1 LSATTIP
8 TVVAATPAVRKF
20 YELTP
25 DERVERLLSE
35 GRIDEHDAG
44 TLRSPG
50 PLAIERADHLIES
63 VVGVFP
69 LPLGIAQNVRV
80 NGRDYLVPMAIEEAS
95 VVAAASNGAK
105 LLRAGGGIAV
115 ECDASRMVGQIQ
127 VLDVPSF
134 EAAAAALTGAREKL
148 LAEANARHQRLLGA
162 GGGARRFEVRA
173 LEGTEA
179 GDMLVVELEVDV
191 RDAMGANVVNSMCEE
206 IAPLVQEL
214 TRGRIGLRILT
225 NLCDRRCVRATGQVP
240 AEAVGGAEGV
250 RGIVEASI
258 FAEVDPYRAATHNK
272 GIMNGVDA
280 VLLAT
285 GQDWRAAEAGA
296 HAFAARSG
304 KYGALAT
311 WRRDAAGS
319 LVGRL
324 EMPLAV
330 GTVGGGINVH
340 PTARVARK
348 ILGAHGAAELAA
360 VAAAVGLAQNL
371 AAIRALAQEG
381 IQRGHM
387 ELHKRARES
396 R

>member
-1 LSATTIP
+1 MSE
-8 TVVAATPAVRKF
+8 RKF
-20 YELTP
+20 YQLTP
-25 DERVERLLSE
+25 DERVERLVTD

-44 TLRSPG
+44 ILRSPG

-63 VVGVFP
+63 VIGVFP
-69 LPLGIAQNVRV
+69 LPLGLAQNVRV
-80 NGRDYLVPMAIEEAS
+80 NGKDYMVPMAIEEAS

-115 ECDASRMVGQIQ
+115 DCDEPRMTGQIQ
-127 VLDVPSF
+127 VLDVASF
-134 EAAAAALTGAREKL
+134 EKAATALAGARERI
-148 LAEANARHQRLLGA
+148 LATANEHHTRLSGA

-173 LEGTEA
+173 LDGTEA
-179 GDMLVVELEVDV
+179 GDMLIVDLEVDV

-206 IAPLVQEL
+206 IAPLVAEL
-214 TRGRIGLRILT
+214 TGGRIGLRILT
-225 NLCDRRCVRATGQVP
+225 NLCDRRCVRASGKVP
-240 AEAVGGAEGV
+240 TEAIGGPDGV

-285 GQDWRAAEAGA
+285 GQDWRAVEAGA

-304 KYGALAT
+304 KYGALST
-311 WRRDAAGS
+311 WRRDADGN

-340 PTARVARK
+340 PTAKVARK
-348 ILGAHGAAELAA
+348 ILGAQGAKELAA
-360 VAAAVGLAQNL
+360 VAAAVGLCQNL

-381 IQRGHM
+381 IQKGHM
-387 ELHKRARES
+387 ELHRRAREP